1 MQCYLVKT
9 CDLTFEIGPTFWQ
22 EHEQAQPLLASLAQD
37 LLSTPALQDVERV
50 FHSMVIRVQASTI
63 ELQQTWR
70 KEYLFLKIDMKLL
83 KGH

>member
-9 CDLTFEIGPTFWQ
+9 CDLTCEIGPTFWQ
-22 EHEQAQPLLASLAQD
+22 AQPLLAPLAQD
-37 LLSTPALQDVERV
+37 LLSAPALQDVERV